1 MMTGGREDRRQTPR
15 HGPSSFAMQAPEQV
29 FGPLELGF
37 GDVFLDLGCGPG
49 DYALAA
55 ARIVGPSGRVYGL
68 DQWDE
73 VLKSLRSEANLLGI
87 SNLLP
92 VVGDFREGLPLGD
105 DRVNACLMATLW
117 HVLNLK
123 RDAGRIFGE
132 LRRVMKIG
140 GRLAALSFK
149 REDRPWGPPMAQRP
163 SPEQI
168 AAAVTPHGFSQ
179 NLLVDLGDNFLLV
192 FGRQ

>member
-1 MMTGGREDRRQTPR
+1 MAGGQDDRRQTPR
-15 HGPSSFAMQAPEQV
+15 HGPSSFGMQAPEAV
-29 FGPLELGF
+29 FGPLGLRP

-55 ARIVGPSGRVYGL
+55 ARIVGPRGRVYGL

-73 VLKSLRSEANLLGI
+73 VLKSLRSEAMLLGI

-92 VVGDFREGLPLGD
+92 IAGDFREGLPLADGWVD
-105 DRVNACLMATLW
+105 VCLMATLW

-132 LRRVMKIG
+132 VRRVMKID
-140 GRLAALSFK
+140 GRLAVLSFK
-149 REDRPWGPPMAQRP
+149 KEDRPRGPPLAQRP
-163 SPEQI
+163 SPDQI
-168 AAAVTPHGFSQ
+168 AAAVAPHGFRQ
-179 NLLVDLGDNFLLV
+179 NRLADLGDNFLLV
-192 FGRQ
+192 FGCE